1 MDSGRLTLFVI
12 TLLLPVG
19 AAGQSARAPQLARS
33 QLSVRVWEVRDGL
46 PQNQVRAVRQTRD
59 GYLWVATYDGLARF
73 DGVRFAVFNREN
85 TPALPSNIFTSLCE
99 GRDGALWAGSDGGL
113 VRFRGGEF
121 FTFTTARGLSSDMVG
136 GLAEAPDGALLVAA
150 GNALHTL
157 RGETISR
164 VSHINLP
171 AAQAVRQVYAAR
183 SGDVWLATN
192 RGALRLAGNR
202 VRHYTARDGLGTE
215 NLTSVGEDRQGNLWF
230 GTVGG
235 GLIRYDGARFEG
247 YPIKPDAPDNIVYA
261 IAEDGAGRLW
271 AGTHGGL
278 YRLGPDRMT
287 GFARGDGLPSDF
299 VTALWADREGSL
311 WVGTDGGGLAQVRD
325 AGARVFNA
333 RDGLAGDS
341 VRSIVEDARGVWFA
355 SWFSDRLS
363 LLGGGEFKAVGAGH
377 PLLRHGV
384 RAMLADR
391 GGALWLAVADNRLV
405 SLRGGVFKDHTDAG
419 GPAVPIF
426 ALAEDER
433 GRLWLGR
440 SDGLV
445 LYEDGKFTN
454 RTAGL
459 KLPAP
464 GVRVIIAARGGGLWV
479 GTESGL
485 LRLRD
490 DGSIQSYTAR
500 DGLPYPFV
508 AGLYEDADGSLWVG
522 TRGGGLS
529 RFKDGSFESVT
540 MKQGLPSD
548 EVYQMLEDDRAN
560 LWCGSSRGV
569 FRVSRRELNQF
580 FAGEVRSLASV
591 SFGHAD
597 GLQNPVHFGTHP
609 SACRTRDGRLW
620 FPTLNGAVMIEP
632 ERLSFNPVAPLVAVE
647 QVVVDKQ
654 AFGAGREV
662 VAPPGRG
669 EVEIHYAGL
678 SFVAPERVAF
688 RYRLEGYEDE
698 WVEAGARRTAYY
710 TNLPPGDYV
719 FRVLAANGDGVWAE
733 AGAAA
738 RFRLRP
744 HFYQTWSFYAAC
756 ALALAGLA
764 WLAHKQRVRQIHARH
779 AAVMAER
786 NRIARNIHD
795 TLAQEVAGLLAQL
808 HVIKTLLVA
817 SPQTAA
823 RHVERAVELARTGL
837 ADARRLVLDLRHQAL
852 EQDDLA
858 AALENFVAQFS
869 GPDEDADDGED
880 AEDADRAQP
889 RVSYRV
895 SGAPR
900 RLAAEHENNLLRIG
914 QESVTNALRHAAARS
929 VEVTL
934 SFEPKAVE
942 LRVRDDGRGFDPG
955 AHAQGFGG
963 HYGLLG
969 IRERAAQIGGEL
981 SLSSSPGAGTEIKV
995 RVRTG

>member
-1 MDSGRLTLFVI
+1 MDSGRLIFCVI
-12 TLLLPVG
+12 TLLLPAA
-19 AAGQSARAPQLARS
+19 AAGQSARAPQPARS

-85 TPALPSNIFTSLCE
+85 TPALPSNIFTALCE
-99 GRDGALWAGSDGGL
+99 GRDGTLWVGSDGGL
-113 VRFRGGEF
+113 VRYRGGEF
-121 FTFTTARGLSSDMVG
+121 STFTTADGLASDMVSG
-136 GLAEAPDGALLVAA
+136 VVEAQDGALLVATA
-150 GNALHTL
+150 NVLHAL

-164 VSHINLP
+164 VAQINL
-171 AAQAVRQVYAAR
+171 AAGQSIRQVYAAR

-192 RGALRLAGNR
+192 RGALRLSGGAAR
-202 VRHYTARDGLGTE
+202 LFTARDGLSAE
-215 NLTSVGEDRQGNLWF
+215 NLTSVGEDRQGSLWF
-230 GTVGG
+230 GTVGR
-235 GLIRYDGARFEG
+235 GLIRYDGAKFES
-247 YPIKPDAPDNIVYA
+247 YPIRPDAPDNIVYE
-261 IAEDGAGRLW
+261 IAEDGVGRLW

-278 YRLGPDRMT
+278 YQLGPNRMT
-287 GFARGDGLPSDF
+287 GFARRDGLPSDF

-325 AGARVFNA
+325 AGVRVFNA

-341 VRSIVEDARGVWFA
+341 VRSIVEDAQGVWLA
-355 SWFSDRLS
+355 SWFTDRVS

-377 PLLRHGV
+377 ALLRNGV
-384 RAMLADR
+384 RAMLAGK
-391 GGALWLAVADNRLV
+391 GGTLWLAVAENRLV
-405 SLRGGVFKDHTDAG
+405 SLSGGVFTDHTDAAH
-419 GPAVPIF
+419 PSVPIF
-426 ALAEDER
+426 ALAEDGR

-445 LYEDGKFTN
+445 LFADGKFTN

-464 GVRVIIAARGGGLWV
+464 GVRVVISSRDGGLWV
-479 GTESGL
+479 GAESGL
-485 LRLRD
+485 LRVRD

-508 AGLYEDADGSLWVG
+508 AGLHEDADGSLWVG

-529 RFKDGSFESVT
+529 RFKDGSFMSVT
-540 MKQGLPSD
+540 MKHGLPSD
-548 EVYQMLEDDRAN
+548 EVYQMLEDDRGN

-569 FRVSRRELNQF
+569 FRVSRRELNEF
-580 FAGEVRSLASV
+580 FAGRAKALTSV

-620 FPTLNGAVMIEP
+620 FPTMNGAVMIEP
-632 ERLSFNPVAPLVAVE
+632 ERLSFNSVAPLVAVE
-647 QVVVDKQ
+647 QVVVDKR
-654 AFGAGREV
+654 ALGAGREIS
-662 VAPPGRG
+662 APPGRG

-710 TNLPPGDYV
+710 TNLPPGEYV
-719 FRVLAANGDGVWAE
+719 FRVLAVNGDGVWAE

-744 HFYQTWSFYAAC
+744 HFYQTWWFYAAC
-756 ALALAGLA
+756 ALALIGLVG
-764 WLAHKQRVRQIHARH
+764 LIHKQRVRQIHARH

-786 NRIARNIHD
+786 NRIARDIHD

-808 HVIKTLLVA
+808 HVVKTLLAV

-852 EQDDLA
+852 EHDDLA

-869 GPDEDADDGED
+869 GPDEDAED
-880 AEDADRAQP
+880 AQDSDEAQP

-900 RLAAEHENNLLRIG
+900 RLAAEQENNLLRIG
-914 QESVTNALRHAAARS
+914 QESVTNALRHAGAHLI
-929 VEVTL
+929 EVNL
-934 SFEPKAVE
+934 SFEPKTVE
-942 LRVRDDGRGFDPG
+942 LRVRDDGCGFDPG

-981 SLSSSPGAGTEIKV
+981 SLASSPGAGTEIKV